1 MAINFARSG
10 DRFGTDVLSSI
21 PKQFV
26 ASRWVGGAAGV
37 PAAGQ
42 LAKQD
47 TTATFNDG
55 VVQCVASDTPAY
67 LVKSVNSA
75 STLATGTLTV
85 TKLSKGV
92 QYVMECAN
100 TATLGHSV
108 QANGTPGTIPI
119 EGILR
124 DQVKDVAAGSG
135 FGVIV
140 SIPTG
145 AAPYLITV
153 EAS

>member
-1 MAINFARSG
+1 MAITFGRSG
-10 DRFGTDVLSSI
+10 DRFGPDTLSTI

-26 ASRWVGGAAGV
+26 AARWVGAAAGV
-37 PAAGQ
+37 PAAGM
-42 LAKQD
+42 LCKQD

-55 VVQCVASDTPAY
+55 VVQCVASDVPAY
-67 LVKSVNSA
+67 LITSVNSE
-75 STLATGTLTV
+75 STLATGTLSV
-85 TKLSKGV
+85 RKLTKLV
-92 QYVMECAN
+92 QVVMECAN

-108 QANGTPGTIPI
+108 QANGTVGTIPI
-119 EGILR
+119 EGQLR

-153 EAS
+153 EAT